1 MGFNILSYT
10 ALRYTTPVNSAM
22 INAFYPALATI
33 LSFQMLKEGLG
44 INKVIGL
51 VLSLAGILLITVRG
65 SWEAL
70 IALQFNPGDI
80 LAFLATACWA
90 IYSVIGRM
98 AMRNLSALAVTSYST
113 FWGLVFIVPV
123 ELFQWTRSARIFL
136 SWQAVVILVYL
147 GIVAAVVATFLW
159 NRGIK
164 EVGPGRTAYFYNLLP
179 IYSAFLAVLFLG
191 EKIYWY
197 HFVGALMVIGGVLFG
212 LREAGPDVRRRGI
225 VKSEFS
231 PG

>member
-1 MGFNILSYT
+1 MKKNFPIRSKRDFLLILAMGGTGVLGFNILSYT
-10 ALRYTTPVNSAM
+10 ASCYTTPVNSAM

-90 IYSVIGRM
+90 VYSVMGRM
-98 AMRNLSALAVTSYST
+98 AMRNRSLLAATSDPT
-113 FWGLVFIVPV
+113 FWGLVFIVPI
-123 ELFQWTRSARIFL
+123 ELFQWTRGARMLL

-147 GIVAAVVATFLW
+147 GIVAAVVATLLW
-159 NRGIK
+159 NRGIQ
-164 EVGPGRTAYFYNLLP
+164 EEDRVERP
-179 IYSAFLAVLFLG
+179 ISTTCFLY
-191 EKIYWY
+191 IQHSW
-197 HFVGALMVIGGVLFG
+197 
-212 LREAGPDVRRRGI
+212 P
-225 VKSEFS
+225 SFS
-231 PG
+231 WE